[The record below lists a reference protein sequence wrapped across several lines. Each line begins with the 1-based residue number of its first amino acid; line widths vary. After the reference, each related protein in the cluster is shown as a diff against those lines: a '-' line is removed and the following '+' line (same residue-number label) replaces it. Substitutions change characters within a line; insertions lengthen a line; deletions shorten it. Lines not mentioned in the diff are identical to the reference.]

1 MAPGECFVRC
11 ESGGDA
17 VTTRNSAAAQAAA
30 VRARAR
36 RGVWQYLLAA
46 LGVRTG
52 RVRRADAVAARWEHG
67 AAGEEATAR
76 LVAALGSQG
85 WGIRHDLRMP
95 GSRANLDHLLI
106 SPCGTAVVVL
116 DSKNW
121 HRRRATSVVGG
132 RVYCGTEDR
141 HGQVEAVASYARR
154 VSLALNLP
162 GVVVWPL
169 LVVHGSL
176 IAGGR
181 LEARAPDWHGVVHV
195 LGPDRL
201 VPTLAAAPKVHDP
214 ARAAAVA
221 ARVDRVLL
229 PYVPKP
235 RRVR

>member
-1 MAPGECFVRC
+1 MTA
-11 ESGGDA
+11 
-17 VTTRNSAAAQAAA
+17 RNSAAAQAAA
-30 VRARAR
+30 MRARAR
-36 RGVWQYLLAA
+36 RGVWQRLLAV

-67 AAGEEATAR
+67 AAGEAATAR

-85 WGIRHDLRMP
+85 WVMRHDLRMP
-95 GSRANLDHLLI
+95 GSRANLDHLLV

-121 HRRRATSVVGG
+121 RRGCTTMLVGG
-132 RVYCGTEDR
+132 RVYCGADDR
-141 HGQVEAVASYARR
+141 QDQVDAVARYAAR
-154 VSLALNLP
+154 VARTLNLP

-169 LVVHGSL
+169 LVVHGSP

-181 LEARAPDWHGVVHV
+181 LEARAPGWDGVVHV
-195 LGPDRL
+195 LGPARL
-201 VPTLAAAPKVHDP
+201 VPTLAAAPKAHNPV
-214 ARAAAVA
+214 RAAAVA

-229 PYVPKP
+229 PYVPGP